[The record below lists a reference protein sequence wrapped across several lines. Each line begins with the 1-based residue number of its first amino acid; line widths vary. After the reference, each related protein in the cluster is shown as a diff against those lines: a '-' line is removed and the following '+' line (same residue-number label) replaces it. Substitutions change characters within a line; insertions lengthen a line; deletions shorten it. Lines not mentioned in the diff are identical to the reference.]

1 MNYIDK
7 FVTFTDAIILVIFI
21 VIGCNGVFVALL

>member
-7 FVTFTDAIILVIFI
+7 FVTFTDAIILVICI